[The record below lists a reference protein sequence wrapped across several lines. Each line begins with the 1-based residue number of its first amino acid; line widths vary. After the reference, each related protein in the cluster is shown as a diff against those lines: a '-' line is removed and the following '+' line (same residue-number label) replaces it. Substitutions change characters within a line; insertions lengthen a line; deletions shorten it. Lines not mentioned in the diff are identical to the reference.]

1 MGNRFLLLSC
11 ALIISLGAFL
21 VEFPN
26 GIEAVGLVFI
36 MSAVALYFFRKY
48 TTEKGFITNIFVV
61 GLAARMAFG
70 LMIHVFE
77 LREFFGGDA
86 LTYDESGWALSQ
98 YWLGKGELTGQMYF
112 QSIGTAWGMTYLT
125 AALYTVIGRNIFAAQ
140 SFCAVIGAA
149 IAPTVFYCS
158 RRIFGNLSSAKFA
171 AIAVAVFPSF
181 IIWTGQLLK
190 DGLIIFMLVVTITM
204 VLSLQEKFSY
214 AALATVLAS
223 LFGILSLRFYIFF
236 MVVVA
241 VGGSFLVGISTSN
254 RSILRRTLVLVALG
268 VALTYFGMLRSAQTQ
283 FETFGSLD
291 RIQGSRM
298 DLARSASSGY
308 NEESDVSTTEGAL
321 SAIPLGFTYLMFAPF
336 PWQAANLRQTITIPD
351 VLVWWAMMPFLVLGI
366 VYTVRNRL
374 RNAFP
379 VLIFSLLLTLA
390 YSITQGNVGTAYRQR
405 AQIQVFL
412 FVLVGVGWTV
422 YRERRENERL
432 IRAEAQ
438 RRVDAQLR
446 GLAQRTN

>member
-48 TTEKGFITNIFVV
+48 TTEKGFITNIFIV

-125 AALYTVIGRNIFAAQ
+125 AALYT
-140 SFCAVIGAA
+140 VIGAA

-254 RSILRRTLVLVALG
+254 KSIVRRTLVLVALG

>member
-158 RRIFGNLSSAKFA
+158 RRICGNLSSAKFA

-254 RSILRRTLVLVALG
+254 KSIVRRTLVLVALG

>member
-11 ALIISLGAFL
+11 ALVISLGAFL

-26 GIEAVGLVFI
+26 GVEAIGIVFI
-36 MSAVALYFFRKY
+36 LSAAALYIFRKHTQEKDFL
-48 TTEKGFITNIFVV
+48 TTIFVV

-70 LMIHVFE
+70 LMIHLFE
-77 LREFFGGDA
+77 LRDFFGGDA
-86 LTYDESGWALSQ
+86 MTYDESGWALSQ
-98 YWLGKGELTGQMYF
+98 HWLGKGELTGQMYF
-112 QSIGTAWGMTYLT
+112 QSIGTAWGMTYFT
-125 AALYTVIGRNIFAAQ
+125 AGLYTLIGRNIFAAQ
-140 SFCAVIGAA
+140 SICAVVGAA

-158 RRIFGNLSSAKFA
+158 RRIFGNLNSAKFA

-190 DGLIIFMLVVTITM
+190 DGLIIFMLVLSITM
-204 VLSLQEKFSY
+204 VLSLQEKFTY
-214 AALATVLAS
+214 AALLCVLAA

-236 MVVVA
+236 MVLVA
-241 VGGSFLVGISTSN
+241 VGGSFLVGVSTSN
-254 RSILRRTLVLVALG
+254 KSILRRTLVLVALG

-283 FETFGSLD
+283 FETFGSLE
-291 RIQGSRM
+291 RIQGSRL
-298 DLARSASSGY
+298 DLARSAESGY

-336 PWQAANLRQTITIPD
+336 PWQAANLRQAITIPD
-351 VLVWWAMMPFLVLGI
+351 VLVWWVMMPFLVIGI
-366 VYTVRNRL
+366 IYTVKNRL

-422 YRERRENERL
+422 YRERRENERI

-446 GLAQRTN
+446 GLAQRT